1 MSAIGGSV
9 VSMDFLCVLSVPVFI
24 FLPGKQSLQI
34 RSDNLN
40 QIVRGFL
47 GGFRVP
53 RHVVADVVFHQFAHE
68 AIDGA
73 ARGGEAL
80 QDLGARLVLIQG
92 APDGFEL
99 PHNFLGASN
108 QIQLFSR

>member
-1 MSAIGGSV
+1 LFAIAGSLTYA
-9 VSMDFLCVLSVPVFI
+9 DFLCVPRVSGF
-24 FLPGKQSLQI
+24 FLDGRLLQI

-40 QIVRGFL
+40 QIVGGFL
-47 GGFRVP
+47 GGFRVS
-53 RHVVADVVFHQFAHE
+53 RHVVADVVLHQFAHE
-68 AIDGA
+68 AVDGA

-99 PHNFLGASN
+99 PHNFLGATQ